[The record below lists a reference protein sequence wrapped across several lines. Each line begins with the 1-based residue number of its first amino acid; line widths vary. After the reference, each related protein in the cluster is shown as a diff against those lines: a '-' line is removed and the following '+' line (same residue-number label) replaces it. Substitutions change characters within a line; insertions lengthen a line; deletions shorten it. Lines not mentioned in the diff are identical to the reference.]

1 MSGDAQAEVG
11 HYASVLRSGRLRV
24 GNSWFSSLLLRQD
37 GGWRLMP
44 SDPSWD
50 IMPVANP
57 ALHFA
62 ERRVFLLLAIDRTA
76 RFTQVVIGGPQPL

>member
-1 MSGDAQAEVG
+1 M
-11 HYASVLRSGRLRV
+11 ASDGIATPAFSRSGEPL
-24 GNSWFSSLLLRQD
+24 
-37 GGWRLMP
+37 
-44 SDPSWD
+44 
-50 IMPVANP
+50 PVADP